1 MKPRMIVFMLVSL
14 LAVSA
19 AQARRRSLAEISV
32 DIKLDV
38 HSYVSGERV
47 RGVVDV
53 KNMSP
58 DRISVGYPDSRDKLV
73 VEVFR
78 SNDATQLDRLDKSR
92 PFVSP
97 FSLKSNEGQ
106 KLEVFLGDNYD
117 LKEARN
123 YRARVVLVHDG
134 YRYEGPY
141 RTFSVV
147 PGIHIVSAKQ
157 VFSKE
162 RNKNRH
168 FDVLRET
175 RNGVEHIF
183 LSAFDK
189 WEDGRIE
196 TLGTTDLGAMLR
208 ITKPTISILDGG
220 EVIIIHRNGADSF
233 VRSEFWSMPK
243 LLHLRS
249 RISVG
254 DPATAG
260 QARVQELYKREGGV
274 KPIERPWWK
283 FW

>member
-1 MKPRMIVFMLVSL
+1 MKLKMLAFMLVSL

-19 AQARRRSLAEISV
+19 AQARKRSLSEISV
-32 DIKLDV
+32 DVKFDV
-38 HSYVSGERV
+38 HLYVSGERI

-78 SNDATQLDRLDKSR
+78 SNDGVQLDRLDNSR

-97 FSLKSNEGQ
+97 FSLASNEGQ
-106 KLEVFLGDNYD
+106 KLEMFLGDNYD
-117 LKEARN
+117 LKEPRN

-134 YRYEGPY
+134 YRYEGQY
-141 RTFSVV
+141 HTFTVV
-147 PGIHIVSAKQ
+147 PGIQIVSAKQ
-157 VFSKE
+157 VFAREK
-162 RNKNRH
+162 NKSRH
-168 FDVLRET
+168 FDVLREM
-175 RNGVEHIF
+175 RNGVSHIF

-208 ITKPTISILDGG
+208 TTKPTISILDGG

-233 VRSEFWSMPK
+233 VRSEFWSMPG

-260 QARVQELYKREGGV
+260 QARVRELYKREGGV

>member
-1 MKPRMIVFMLVSL
+1 MKCKLLALTVFSL

-19 AQARRRSLAEISV
+19 VAQRKKISEISV
-32 DIKLDV
+32 DIKMDM
-38 HSYVSGERV
+38 STYVSGERV

-53 KNMSP
+53 KNMSA
-58 DRISVGYPDSRDKLV
+58 DKLSVGYPDSKDHV
-73 VEVFR
+73 FVEVYR
-78 SNDATQLDRLDKSR
+78 SNDNIQLDRFKKLR

-97 FSLKSNEGQ
+97 FSLNANEGQ

-117 LKEARN
+117 LTESRN
-123 YRARVVLVHDG
+123 YRARAVLVHNG

-147 PGIHIVSAKQ
+147 PGIHIASAKQ
-157 VFSKE
+157 VFANDKTKS
-162 RNKNRH
+162 RH
-168 FDVLRET
+168 FEILREA

-183 LSAFDK
+183 LSALDIY
-189 WEDGRIE
+189 EDGRVQS
-196 TLGTTDLGAMLR
+196 LGTTDIGAMLR

-220 EVIIIHRNGADSF
+220 EVIVIHRNGADSF

-260 QARVQELYKREGGV
+260 QARVQELYKREGGI
-274 KPIERPWWK
+274 KPVERPWWK